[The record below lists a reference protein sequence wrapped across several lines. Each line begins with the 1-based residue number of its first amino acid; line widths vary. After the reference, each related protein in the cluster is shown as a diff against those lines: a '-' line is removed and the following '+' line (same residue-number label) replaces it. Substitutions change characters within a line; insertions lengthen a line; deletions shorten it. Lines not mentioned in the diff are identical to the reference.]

1 MPISL
6 NDSHDSHIH
15 SIIESKGA
23 LLEIIAFTIGILVL
37 LFRIALTI
45 CPPLCRDGNKFD
57 LPPDRRLK
65 TGEIFENE
73 LKTEM
78 KSADVYLDMHMRS

>member
-1 MPISL
+1 MPISI
-6 NDSHDSHIH
+6 NESHDSHIH
-15 SIIESKGA
+15 STVKSKGSI
-23 LLEIIAFTIGILVL
+23 LQIIAFTIGVLVL
-37 LFRIALTI
+37 LFRIALNF
-45 CPPLCRDGNKFD
+45 CPPLCRGGNKFD
-57 LPPDRRLK
+57 IPPDRRLK

>member
-6 NDSHDSHIH
+6 NDTHDSHIH

-23 LLEIIAFTIGILVL
+23 LLEIIAFTIGVLLL

-45 CPPLCRDGNKFD
+45 CPPLCRGGNNFD
-57 LPPDRRLK
+57 IPPDRRLK
-65 TGEIFENE
+65 TGEIFKNE

-78 KSADVYLDMHMRS
+78 KSADVYLDMHVRS